1 MYFVA
6 SLLQEAHIVHFKLR
20 HKSAHGRDQ
29 QCLFAPAH
37 LFPSSSGGLRPGQ
50 NLSSPLKSSV
60 CCTAVSCPSATPSVF
75 SFMKRI
81 FGVMKMSFKSRKIE

>member
-1 MYFVA
+1 MYFVT
-6 SLLQEAHIVHFKLR
+6 SLLQEAHVVHLKLR
-20 HKSAHGRDQ
+20 HETAHGCDQ
-29 QCLFAPAH
+29 QRLFAPAH
-37 LFPSSSGGLRPGQ
+37 FFPSSFGGSHLRQ

>member
-1 MYFVA
+1 MYFVT
-6 SLLQEAHIVHFKLR
+6 SFLQEAHIVHLKLR
-20 HKSAHGRDQ
+20 HKTAHGCDQ
-29 QCLFAPAH
+29 QRLFAPAH
-37 LFPSSSGGLRPGQ
+37 LFPSSFRSSRFAQ
-50 NLSSPLKSSV
+50 SLSSPLKSSV